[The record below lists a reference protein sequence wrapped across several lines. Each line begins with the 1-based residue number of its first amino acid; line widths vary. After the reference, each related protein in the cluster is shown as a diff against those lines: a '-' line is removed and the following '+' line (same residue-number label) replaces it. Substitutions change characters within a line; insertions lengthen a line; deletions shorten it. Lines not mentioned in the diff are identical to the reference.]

1 MLVPGVT
8 RGRLAIEL
16 GIAFTARVVPGE
28 GELVVFELLKQDVD
42 SNNRA
47 AAVAMM
53 SRSLPDRPGRS
64 RSVQIDI
71 IS

>member
-1 MLVPGVT
+1 MTKTEPDREPFFSTL
-8 RGRLAIEL
+8 
-16 GIAFTARVVPGE
+16 
-28 GELVVFELLKQDVD
+28 LVVFELLKQDVD